1 MCYDRDMSPKSQAM
15 HVTTTTR
22 RVGERV
28 YQCHLVRQSYR
39 EDGRV
44 RHRTLANVSCLP
56 EHAIDALRRILRGE
70 AVGSLGEAFRILRSL
85 PHGHAAAVLGMVRKL
100 GLDRL
105 IASTPSRHRD
115 LVVAMIVQRVL
126 DPRSKLGMAR
136 ALDPETS
143 ASSLG
148 ELLDLGAVDEEE
160 LYEAMDWLLPRQG
173 RIEAG
178 LAKRHLAGGSLVLYD
193 LTSTWFEG
201 RKCPL
206 AHRGYSRDGKRG
218 TPQIEFGLL
227 CDAEG
232 CPVAVEVFEGNV
244 ADPMTVAAQV
254 RKLRERFG
262 LSRVVV
268 VGDRGMLTEARVRE
282 DLAPEGLDWITTLRA
297 PAIRE
302 LVAEGAL
309 QPSLFD
315 ERDLM
320 EITSEAYPG
329 ERLVV
334 CRNPFLAEERGRKRE
349 ELLAATERLLEKIVE
364 ATRRERNALR
374 GEAEIGLRVG
384 RAMDRY
390 KVAKHF
396 VLAIT
401 DEGFTCRRDE
411 ARIAAEASLDGIYV
425 VRTSVPAEQ
434 LAAGE
439 VVRAYKGLSRVER
452 AFRSLKTVD
461 LMVRPI
467 HHRLADRVR
476 AHVLL
481 CMFSYYVEWHLRR
494 VLAPLLFDD
503 EDRAGAEASRTSV
516 VAPAER
522 SESAKRKMSRKR
534 TAEGLPAQSFRS
546 LLADL
551 ATLTRN
557 RCVQPLVGAEHEFTI
572 LATPTPLQ
580 QRALDLLDLS
590 PAT

>member
-1 MCYDRDMSPKSQAM
+1 M
-15 HVTTTTR
+15 HVTTTR
-22 RVGERV
+22 RRAGDHV
-28 YQCHLVRQSYR
+28 YECHLLRHSYR
-39 EDGRV
+39 ENGKV
-44 RHRTLANVSCLP
+44 KHRTLANLSSLP
-56 EHAIDALRRILRGE
+56 EEAIALLRAYLRGD
-70 AVGSLGEAFRILRSL
+70 AVGPLEQAFTIRRSL
-85 PHGHAAAVLGMVRKL
+85 PHGHAAAVLAMLRKL
-100 GLDRL
+100 GLDKLLAPR
-105 IASTPSRHRD
+105 PSRQRD

-136 ALDPETS
+136 ALDPESS

-160 LYEAMDWLLPRQG
+160 LYDAMDWLLPRQTK
-173 RIEAG
+173 IERG

-193 LTSTWFEG
+193 LTSTWFTG

-206 AHRGYSRDGKRG
+206 AHRGYSRDGKPG

-244 ADPMTVAAQV
+244 ADPMTVASQV

-302 LVAEGAL
+302 LVAEGVL

-315 ERDLM
+315 ERDLA
-320 EITSEAYPG
+320 EITSAAYPR
-329 ERLVV
+329 ERLIV

-349 ELLAATERLLEKIVE
+349 ELLAATARLLEPIAE
-364 ATRRERNALR
+364 ATRRERNPLR

-384 RAMDRY
+384 RVIDRY
-390 KVAKHF
+390 KMAKHF
-396 VLAIT
+396 TLEIA
-401 DEGFTCRRDE
+401 EHGFSYRRDE
-411 ARIAAEASLDGIYV
+411 AQIAAEASLDGIYV
-425 VRTSVPAEQ
+425 VRTSVSTEQ
-434 LAAGE
+434 LDAGE
-439 VVRAYKGLSRVER
+439 VVTAYKSLSRVEQ

-476 AHVLL
+476 AHVFL
-481 CMFSYYVEWHLRR
+481 CMLSYYVEWHLRR
-494 VLAPLLFDD
+494 AWAPLLFDD
-503 EDRAGAEASRTSV
+503 EDRTRAEGTSA

-522 SESAKRKMSRKR
+522 SEGAKRKASRKR
-534 TAEGLPAQSFRS
+534 TVDDLPAHSFRT

-557 RCVQPLVGAEHEFTI
+557 RCVQPQVAPDHELTM
-572 LATPTPLQ
+572 LSTPTPLQ
-580 QRALDLLDLS
+580 QRAFDLLDCS
-590 PAT
+590 TAM